1 MRHKATVEQINRSAA
16 AARSA
21 MAGDPGGPGEPP
33 SGRHRTAAAPED
45 DGFLDH
51 YFKRIDPQVAASFTP
66 AQQQAIKT
74 MFGTRGINRHAV
86 DIRRGLSLGRSRFY
100 MVFVMGREHR
110 ALGGAARSGLR
121 SFVGYLFLALLLLVP
136 IFAAVYLLKVLTGID
151 VLAAGD
157 LQSGVLVLQEPQGL
171 PKI

>member
-21 MAGDPGGPGEPP
+21 MAGDPGGSGELP
-33 SGRHRTAAAPED
+33 SSRHRAAASPD

-51 YFKRIDPQVAASFTP
+51 YFKRIEPQVATSFTP
-66 AQQQAIKT
+66 TQQQAIKT

-86 DIRRGLSLGRSRFY
+86 DIRRSLSFGRSRFY
-100 MVFVMGREHR
+100 MVFLMGREHR
-110 ALGGAARSGLR
+110 ALGGPARPGLR
-121 SFVGYLFLALLLLVP
+121 SFVGYLLLALLLLVP
-136 IFAAVYLLKVLTGID
+136 IFAAVYLLKMLTGID

-157 LQSGVLVLQEPQGL
+157 LQSGVLALQEAQDLPQM
-171 PKI
+171 

>member
-21 MAGDPGGPGEPP
+21 MGSDPGGQGDLP
-33 SGRHRTAAAPED
+33 SDRHRTATAPDD

-86 DIRRGLSLGRSRFY
+86 DIRRGLSFGRSRFY
-100 MVFVMGREHR
+100 MVFLMGREHR
-110 ALGGAARSGLR
+110 ALGGSARPGLR

-151 VLAAGD
+151 VLAAGN
-157 LQSGVLVLQEPQGL
+157 LQSGVLALQEAQDLPQM
-171 PKI
+171 